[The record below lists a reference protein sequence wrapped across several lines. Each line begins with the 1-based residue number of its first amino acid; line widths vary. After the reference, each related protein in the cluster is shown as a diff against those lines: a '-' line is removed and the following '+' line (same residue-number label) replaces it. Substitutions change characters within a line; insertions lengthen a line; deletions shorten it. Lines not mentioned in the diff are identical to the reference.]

1 MSLEHDTIMSLL
13 FTVGLLMSL
22 PWLARIFYMLGRIIV
37 LYVVPT
43 TTVTLTDENGR
54 ERVIKL
60 KNTDELADVILSRT
74 GHLKRD

>member
-1 MSLEHDTIMSLL
+1 MSLL

>member
-1 MSLEHDTIMSLL
+1 
-13 FTVGLLMSL
+13 MSL

-43 TTVTLTDENGR
+43 TTVTLTDEDGQ